1 MRALALAAIVSVLAV
16 AGASAAAPDGWRTFA
31 RNGVSVRY
39 PPTWHATAARL
50 TPVTA
55 PSQVLAIA
63 SYQLP
68 RDSRGANG
76 CSPMEALDRLPP
88 AGAFVF
94 GWDYGDLRLP
104 GLRPHDFPR
113 RPARFR
119 MTRPVQYECLGR
131 SSMIRFRDHGR
142 FLQIHVAFGSRATA
156 STRRTVLRVLDSLR
170 VRSR

>member
-1 MRALALAAIVSVLAV
+1 MRALALFGTVSVLAV
-16 AGASAAAPDGWRTFA
+16 AATHAAIPDSWRTFS
-31 RNGVSVRY
+31 RNGIGVRY

-63 SYQLP
+63 SYPLP
-68 RDSRGANG
+68 RDRRGADG
-76 CSPMEALDRLPP
+76 CSPKEALDLLPP

-104 GLRPHDFPR
+104 GLRPHDFPQ

-119 MTRPVQYECLGR
+119 LTPPAQYECLGR
-131 SSMIRFRDHGR
+131 SSMIRFREHGR
-142 FLQIHVAFGSRATA
+142 FIQIHVAFGPRATA
-156 STRRTVLRVLDSLR
+156 ATRRIALRVLDSMQI
-170 VRSR
+170 RSR